1 MPRFR
6 ICCLG
11 LVLVAAITRAASSP
25 PAAWKVPPLEGELAG
40 EFRVPLLE
48 RAPALKWK
56 LSVRS
61 ERPRE
66 RIVEFLI
73 QGEGARVRG
82 DARVD
87 PTGEGAWRIAEAELN
102 LDEWFRVVPLFFPV
116 LAGAS
121 VGGSLTVTGD
131 GTWTGGMLA
140 GRAVLSLRDGRIDD
154 PQHKILL
161 EGISVD
167 VEFAELATLRTAPAQ
182 VFTWRSGR
190 YDVVPLGVGRIEF
203 EMSDEQARV
212 TSALI
217 DVFGGEL
224 QVGSMVMSTERPEFS
239 VEARLVNVAV
249 DEVLFLLPSVLTDA
263 RGRLDGELALKRD
276 AAGIQIG
283 AGNLSLRPGET
294 AELRL
299 STPGLIS
306 GSLPEAVLQYYPGL
320 AKIETGEVP
329 LRADVLEVTFTPE
342 GDAAGRTA
350 WVHLEGGPVDP
361 NLRAPIDLTVN
372 VRGPLQAL
380 IKFGTDSRLRF
391 GGEDK

>member
-1 MPRFR
+1 
-6 ICCLG
+6 
-11 LVLVAAITRAASSP
+11 
-25 PAAWKVPPLEGELAG
+25 
-40 EFRVPLLE
+40 
-48 RAPALKWK
+48 
-56 LSVRS
+56 
-61 ERPRE
+61 
-66 RIVEFLI
+66 
-73 QGEGARVRG
+73 
-82 DARVD
+82 
-87 PTGEGAWRIAEAELN
+87 
-102 LDEWFRVVPLFFPV
+102 
-116 LAGAS
+116 
-121 VGGSLTVTGD
+121 
-131 GTWTGGMLA
+131 
-140 GRAVLSLRDGRIDD
+140 
-154 PQHKILL
+154 
-161 EGISVD
+161 
-167 VEFAELATLRTAPAQ
+167 
-182 VFTWRSGR
+182 
-190 YDVVPLGVGRIEF
+190 
-203 EMSDEQARV
+203 MSDEQVRV

-224 QVGSMVMSTERPEFS
+224 QVGSLVMSTERPEFS